1 MKKVGILVVAFV
13 AFAFMFIRAGQ
24 AQADTNLNDFKNFPP
39 ELAGIAFVKNVVL
52 LTFPGNIKT
61 IKDLKSYAEISNL
74 LQEKKLKFQERISL
88 DTIPGLD
95 PRKAQVCGGIM
106 ERWILTDG
114 SVLDVVNTL
123 GGTISAIDQR
133 YILAP
138 ETISRPV
145 QNDDSWAVKQIEGT
159 KLAKAY
165 PRGKPV
171 NVAVLD
177 SMLSTPQFTPA
188 SNWDAFSLWLNP
200 PPLTGGQHGT
210 GVSSIIA
217 APASIGVAQNFVKL
231 NHMRTC
237 DPDGYCYDST
247 VVPAYCRAVHNGARV
262 INMSFASF
270 VQSPLLHGAIKDAQA
285 TSRKN
290 KVLNVAAAGNSRS
303 DDPEMKKFIDASA
316 GAFTPTSPMYP
327 AAWSLSIANIL
338 AVGAVDDSSSYAPFA
353 SVGGYINILAP
364 GVKVPTF
371 DHTGAA
377 VNLSGTSF
385 AAPYVT
391 GAAAIMIANAP
402 SMPTSSVTSRIKNCT
417 TAVPAT
423 TSTDAQSS
431 AGLLN
436 INRMLTSTPPC

>member
-1 MKKVGILVVAFV
+1 MKKVGILLVALV

-24 AQADTNLNDFKNFPP
+24 AQADTNLNDFKNLTPA
-39 ELAGIAFVKNVVL
+39 LAGIAFVENEVL

-61 IKDLKSYAEISNL
+61 IKDSKSYAEISNL
-74 LQEKKLKFQERISL
+74 LQEKKLKFQGRVPL

-106 ERWILTDG
+106 ERWVLTDG

-123 GGTISAIDQR
+123 GGTISAIDQK
-133 YILAP
+133 YLLAP
-138 ETISRPV
+138 NTITRPV
-145 QNDDSWAVKQIEGT
+145 QNNDSWAVKQIEGT
-159 KLAKAY
+159 KVAKAY
-165 PRGKPV
+165 PKGKPV

-188 SNWDAFSLWLNP
+188 SNWDAFSLWSNP
-200 PPLTGGQHGT
+200 PQLTGGQHGT

-217 APASIGVAQNFVKL
+217 APAPIGVAQNFVKL

-270 VQSPLLHGAIKDAQA
+270 VQSPLLHGAIQDAQA
-285 TSRKN
+285 TSRKI

-303 DDPEMKKFIDASA
+303 GDPELKPWFIA
-316 GAFTPTSPMYP
+316 GFKETSPMYP

-338 AVGAVDDSSSYAPFA
+338 AVGAVDDSSRYAPFA

-364 GVKVPTF
+364 GVNVPTF
-371 DHTGAA
+371 DHLGAA

-391 GAAAIMIANAP
+391 GAAAIMMANAP
-402 SMPTSSVTSRIKNCT
+402 SMPTSSVATRIKNCNT
-417 TAVPAT
+417 TVPAT

>member
-1 MKKVGILVVAFV
+1 MKKLGILVVALV

-24 AQADTNLNDFKNFPP
+24 AQADINLNDLKNLTP

-52 LTFPGNIKT
+52 LTFPGNIKS
-61 IKDLKSYAEISNL
+61 IKDSKSYAEISKL
-74 LQEKKLKFQERISL
+74 LQEKKLEFQERISL
-88 DTIPGLD
+88 DGIPGLD

-106 ERWILTDG
+106 ERWVLPDG
-114 SVLDVVNTL
+114 NVLDVVSTL
-123 GGTISAIDQR
+123 RGTIASIDQR

-138 ETISRPV
+138 ETITKPM
-145 QNDDSWAVKQIEGT
+145 QNNDSWAVKQIEGT
-159 KLAKAY
+159 KFAKAY
-165 PRGKPV
+165 PKGKPV

-177 SMLSTPQFTPA
+177 SMLSNPHFTPA

-217 APASIGVAQNFVKL
+217 APAPVGVAENFVRL

-237 DPDGYCYDST
+237 DPDGFCYDHT
-247 VVPAYCRAVHNGARV
+247 VVPAYCRAVHRGARV
-262 INMSFASF
+262 LNMSFASF
-270 VQSPLLHGAIKDAQA
+270 VQSPLLHGAIQDAQA
-285 TSRKN
+285 TSRKI

-303 DDPEMKKFIDASA
+303 GDPELKPWFNA
-316 GAFTPTSPMYP
+316 GFKDTSPMYP
-327 AAWSLSIANIL
+327 AAWSLSIDNIL
-338 AVGAVDDSSSYAPFA
+338 AVGAVDDGSSYAPFA
-353 SVGGYINILAP
+353 SVGSYINILAP

-371 DHTGAA
+371 DHMGAA

-385 AAPYVT
+385 ATPYVT
-391 GAAAIMIANAP
+391 GAAAILMANAP
-402 SMPTSSVTSRIKNCT
+402 SMPTSSVASRIQNCT

-423 TSTDAQSS
+423 TTAESQSS